1 MIHPFRERL
10 AGPPILADGGMGT
23 LLYQHGVPFGQSFD
37 ELNLSSPELV
47 RSLHQEYLRAGAELI
62 ETNTFGANRVR
73 LEGFGHDKKVR
84 QINLHGAKLARE
96 AREIEGRPAF
106 IAGSIGPL
114 GKSIAPIGKTTV
126 EQAYGFFLE
135 QTEGLLEGGVDLLII
150 ETMASLTEML
160 AAIHAVRQATD
171 LPVIAEM
178 SYTEELRTYLGRTPE
193 AVAEQLNEL
202 PIDVIGANCSVGPQI
217 MLEIIQLLAER
228 TSRPLS
234 AMPNAGVP
242 RMINGRFMYTSTPQ
256 YFASFVAGFVKR
268 GVKVLGGCC
277 GTTPAH
283 IRAMYEAISRLS
295 AREQVKGKDDT
306 QLDRAVRITSVLTE
320 DLSDVKEATAAD
332 KSEFAQNLGKSFLIS
347 VELDPPKG
355 TNPRKILQ
363 GARLFKEH
371 GVDAVNVADSP
382 MARVRM
388 SAVAAAAMIKH
399 NEGIEP
405 IVHFTCRDRNLM
417 GIQADLIG
425 AHALGIR
432 NVLAITGDPPSVGD
446 FPGAS
451 GVYDVDSIGLVK
463 ILTRL
468 NNGQDFAGSSI
479 GAPTAFTIGVAANPS
494 ATDLDLELSRFRE
507 KISEGAHF
515 SFTQPLYELEI
526 LERFLDRIGDRRIP
540 IFLGLLPLMSF
551 RHASFLHNEVPG
563 ISVPQSHLEAMEKA
577 GNEGAKVGVEL
588 CRELLERARPLVD
601 GVYLMPSF
609 GRYETC
615 LDVVKN
621 LLAERKFAGL
631 SGV

>member
-1 MIHPFRERL
+1 MGHPFRERL
-10 AGPPILADGGMGT
+10 SGPPILADGGMGT
-23 LLYQHGVPFGQSFD
+23 LLYQHGVPFGRSFD
-37 ELNLSSPELV
+37 ELNLSSPDLV
-47 RSLHQEYLRAGAELI
+47 RSVHQEYLRAGAELI
-62 ETNTFGANRVR
+62 ETNTFGANRAR
-73 LEGFGHDKKVR
+73 LEGFGHDHKVR
-84 QINLHGAKLARE
+84 QINIQGAKLARE
-96 AREIEGRPAF
+96 AREIEGKPAF
-106 IAGSIGPL
+106 VAGSIGPL
-114 GKSIAPIGKTTV
+114 GQTLAPIGNVTV
-126 EQAYGFFLE
+126 AQARSVFIE
-135 QTEGLLEGGVDLLII
+135 QTEGLLEGGVDVIII
-150 ETMASLTEML
+150 ETMSSLTEL
-160 AAIHAVRQATD
+160 IAAVQAVRETTD
-171 LPVIAEM
+171 LPLIAEM
-178 SYTEELRTYLGRTPE
+178 SYSEELRTFHGRTPE
-193 AVAEQLNEL
+193 VVAERMNEM
-202 PIDVIGANCSVGPQI
+202 PVDVIGANCAVGPQI
-217 MLEIIQLLAER
+217 MLDIIQALAEK
-228 TSRPLS
+228 TALPLS

-256 YFASFVAGFVKR
+256 YFASFVTGFIKR

-283 IRAMYEAISRLS
+283 IRAIHDALGALS
-295 AREQVKGKDDT
+295 APEQVKSGEGA
-306 QLDRAVRITSVLTE
+306 QSVNVVQIRPAITE
-320 DLSDVKEATAAD
+320 DTAELKDAVPD
-332 KSEFAQNLGKSFLIS
+332 TSEFAKKLGKTFMIS
-347 VELDPPKG
+347 IELDPPKES
-355 TNPRKILQ
+355 NPRKILQ
-363 GARLFKEH
+363 GARLFKKH

-388 SAVAAAAMIKH
+388 SAVAAAAMIRH

-417 GIQADLIG
+417 GLQADLIG
-425 AHALGIR
+425 AHALGLR
-432 NVLAITGDPPSVGD
+432 NVLAITGDPPTVGD

-463 ILTRL
+463 ILARL

-479 GAPTAFTIGVAANPS
+479 GAPTAFTIGVASNPS
-494 ATDLDLELSRFRE
+494 ATDLELELSRFKE

-526 LERFLDRIGDRRIP
+526 LERFLDRLGGRPIP

-563 ISVPQSHLEAMEKA
+563 ISVPQTHRDALEKA

-621 LLAERKFAGL
+621 LLVERKFAGRI
-631 SGV
+631 GG

>member
-1 MIHPFRERL
+1 MVHPFRERL
-10 AGPPILADGGMGT
+10 SGPPLLADGGMGT
-23 LLYQHGVPFGQSFD
+23 LLYQNGVPFGRSFD
-37 ELNLSSPELV
+37 ELNLSSPDLV
-47 RSLHQEYLRAGAELI
+47 CSVHQEYLRAGAELI

-84 QINLHGAKLARE
+84 EINLRGTKLARE
-96 AREIEGRPAF
+96 AREIEGKVAF
-106 IAGSIGPL
+106 VAGSIGPL
-114 GKSIAPIGKTTV
+114 GKGIVPIGNLTA
-126 EQAYGFFLE
+126 EQAYGYFVE
-135 QTEGLLEGGVDLLII
+135 QAEGLLEGGVDVIII
-150 ETMASLTEML
+150 ETMSSLTEMTT
-160 AAIHAVRQATD
+160 AIRAVRHITD
-171 LPVIAEM
+171 VPVIASM
-178 SYTEELRTYLGRTPE
+178 SYTEELRTYLGRTPDM
-193 AVAEQLNEL
+193 VVGQLNEM
-202 PIDVIGANCSVGPQI
+202 PVDVIGANCAVGPQV
-217 MLEIIQLLAER
+217 MLDIIQALAEK
-228 TSRPLS
+228 TTLPLS

-268 GVKVLGGCC
+268 GVKILGGCC

-283 IRAMYEAISRLS
+283 IRAIHDALGALS
-295 AREQVKGKDDT
+295 APEQVKSGEGAQPDSV
-306 QLDRAVRITSVLTE
+306 VRIKPVVTE
-320 DLSDVKEATAAD
+320 DTAELKDTVPD
-332 KSEFAQNLGKSFLIS
+332 KSEFAKKLGKTFMVSI
-347 VELDPPKG
+347 ELDPPRG
-355 TNPRKILQ
+355 SNPRKILQ

-388 SAVAAAAMIKH
+388 SAVAAAAMIRH

-417 GIQADLIG
+417 GLQADLIG
-425 AHALGIR
+425 AHALGLR
-432 NVLAITGDPPSVGD
+432 NVLAITGDPPTVGD

-479 GAPTAFTIGVAANPS
+479 GAPTAFTIGVASNPS
-494 ATDLDLELSRFRE
+494 ATDLNLELSRFQE
-507 KISEGAHF
+507 KIRAGAHF

-526 LERFLDRIGDRRIP
+526 LERFLDRLGGRPIP

-563 ISVPQSHLEAMEKA
+563 ISVPQTHRDAMEKA

-621 LLAERKFAGL
+621 LLAERKFAGQI
-631 SGV
+631 SR